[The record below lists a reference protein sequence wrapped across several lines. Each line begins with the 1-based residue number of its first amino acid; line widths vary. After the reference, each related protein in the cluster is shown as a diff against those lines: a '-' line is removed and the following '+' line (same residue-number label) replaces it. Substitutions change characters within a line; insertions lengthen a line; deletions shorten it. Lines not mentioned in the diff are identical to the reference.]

1 MSNLEYQCEEG
12 CQHFSCGSIKHHRD
26 CANYPDSMSFMID
39 ELRGFIEGYL
49 RPTIKE
55 LRQKNE
61 DLHIDLAIYRI
72 TDKKQ
77 SKQQG

>member
-1 MSNLEYQCEEG
+1 
-12 CQHFSCGSIKHHRD
+12 
-26 CANYPDSMSFMID
+26 MID
-39 ELRGFIEGYL
+39 ELRGFIDGYL

-72 TDKKQ
+72 TDKKH
-77 SKQQG
+77 SKQQGDKQ